1 MSMGL
6 TQASIYL
13 STYTG
18 ERINRNNEINVS
30 VTLLPDNNY
39 SEATLALAPI
49 AHLDSTHVELGSL
62 GNKKRLHTQL
72 FLSNEGKSPLSVS
85 ALQVYN
91 AGISV
96 SLDRREIK
104 PGEKAKMKIIVNNS
118 TLKFK
123 GRRRILLITNDPRT
137 PKLAIDVNVKK

>member
-1 MSMGL
+1 M
-6 TQASIYL
+6 
-13 STYTG
+13 
-18 ERINRNNEINVS
+18 
-30 VTLLPDNNY
+30 
-39 SEATLALAPI
+39 
-49 AHLDSTHVELGSL
+49 
-62 GNKKRLHTQL
+62 K
-72 FLSNEGKSPLSVS
+72 GKVHFSVS

-118 TLKFK
+118 TLQFK